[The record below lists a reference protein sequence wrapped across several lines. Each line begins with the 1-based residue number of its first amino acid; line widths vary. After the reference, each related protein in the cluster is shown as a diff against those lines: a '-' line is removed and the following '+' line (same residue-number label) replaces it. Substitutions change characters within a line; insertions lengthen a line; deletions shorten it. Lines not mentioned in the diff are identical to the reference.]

1 MYKNLIF
8 IIILSFISYTSEA
21 SPGLPARIG
30 GSVTV
35 NGVILTDAT
44 SSGYVFKVTG
54 IDGKSFS
61 PPAEDKDGLNKKG
74 KYIIDIPIYDS
85 ANQPEGAKPE
95 STAVIHV
102 FKGGVEMKVVKPD
115 LGAFTVGKS
124 GTITPV
130 DLVILGTETDSAQE
144 KHNK

>member
-1 MYKNLIF
+1 MHKNLIF
-8 IIILSFISYTSEA
+8 IIILLFISYISEA

-35 NGVILTDAT
+35 NGVILTDAI

-54 IDGKSFS
+54 IDGKGFS

-74 KYIIDIPIYDS
+74 KYIIDIPIYDPTG
-85 ANQPEGAKPE
+85 QPQGAKPG
-95 STAVIHV
+95 SIAVIHA
-102 FKGGVEMKVVKPD
+102 FKDGVEMKVVKPD
-115 LGAFTVGKS
+115 LGAFTVGKG

-130 DLVILGTETDSAQE
+130 DLVILGTRTDSAKE
-144 KHNK
+144 KHKK